1 MNPRTIALTKH
12 MFNNQI
18 GSLVMTNAE
27 PAIGDK
33 IFLAGNPS
41 EYEVIRG
48 WKKIDKNIFV
58 YELECSDG
66 NMYVAELDMIELG

>member
-1 MNPRTIALTKH
+1 MNPRTVQLTKKL
-12 MFNNQI
+12 FKNPI
-18 GSLVMTNAE
+18 GTLVMSNAE

-33 IFLAGNPS
+33 LYIAGIPT